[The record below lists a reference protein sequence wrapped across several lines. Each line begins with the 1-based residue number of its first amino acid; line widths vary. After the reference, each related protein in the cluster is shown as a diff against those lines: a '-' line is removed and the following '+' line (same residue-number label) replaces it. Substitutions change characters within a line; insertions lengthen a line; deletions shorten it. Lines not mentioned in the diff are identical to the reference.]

1 MLDDSL
7 EEKLDGTRLTLQ
19 QREKEEV
26 DPLFSNISS

>member
-19 QREKEEV
+19 QREKE